1 MADRAEKLRVMDLLR
16 KAGLW
21 AEADKFREQAR
32 QRLRAQGR
40 GKGEAKE
47 AAWGEMTQKYPLL
60 AEQVKPASPPRLAP
74 IDLDPDYAERANAA
88 QIVSDAILW
97 AAIHRREIVV
107 HGKSGLHVKPSRAS
121 VKPPSQLAVD
131 LAVFYI
137 NHPEKLGSLYSRMM
151 LRVIPK
157 LAVKPEP
164 ATHAARAVW
173 LPGTLLARTKDNR
186 GDDRRRRLPHW
197 VPAAYPDLWPS

>member
-1 MADRAEKLRVMDLLR
+1 MQLDAVESRVTR
-16 KAGLW
+16 PRRGV
-21 AEADKFREQAR
+21 REEAR
-32 QRLRAQGR
+32 QRLRAE
-40 GKGEAKE
+40 GKTKEEAVAE
-47 AAWGEMTQKYPLL
+47 AWVEMAEKYLPLV
-60 AEQVKPASPPRLAP
+60 EQVKPASPPRLAP

-164 ATHAARAVW
+164 ATPKALNEADRY
-173 LPGTLLARTKDNR
+173 LASI
-186 GDDRRRRLPHW
+186 GELDD
-197 VPAAYPDLWPS
+197 